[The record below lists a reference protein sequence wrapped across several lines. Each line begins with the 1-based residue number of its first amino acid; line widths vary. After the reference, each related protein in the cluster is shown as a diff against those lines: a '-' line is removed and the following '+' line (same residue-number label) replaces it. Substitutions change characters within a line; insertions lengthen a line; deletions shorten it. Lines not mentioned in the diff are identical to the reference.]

1 MRSDGYPFI
10 SAEQKPS
17 PAPPLLSPRVA
28 AAVAVAM
35 GPPAPLKEK
44 GPPEEIQLRFFFH
57 LSDPSLSLFL

>member
-1 MRSDGYPFI
+1 
-10 SAEQKPS
+10 
-17 PAPPLLSPRVA
+17 VA